1 MDDRIEGSWGID
13 PVPERLR
20 VLGLL
25 DTGLLWG
32 NLGVSLLVIVAGAAL
47 VPSLSLPQALVAIVV
62 GCVIGNLMLGVAG
75 AIGSDARVP
84 GMVLLRAPL
93 GRRGSYLPTGINVL
107 QGIGWSVFEL
117 LIIATA
123 AAALSDELFGFRA
136 QWLWTLVFGAF
147 ALALALLGP
156 IGFVRRFVRKVA
168 VWAVPVA
175 IAYLTWWALDGAN
188 LHAIWHAHGEGG
200 LSIWQG
206 ADVVVGITVSWVP
219 YAADYTRFSRD
230 RRSAFAGTGIGYF
243 VPDVWLLVLGVVL
256 VLSRDLTDAAA
267 LPAAVVAG
275 GFAATLALFAL
286 LVTET
291 DEAFANVYSAAVS
304 LQNLAPRVPQK
315 LLITMVTVTAVV
327 GALVIDLVSYQ
338 TFLLLLG
345 SFFVPL
351 FAVLLADWLAGGR
364 HYSPEDVF
372 AAPAWRAPLVG
383 AWIAGFA
390 VYQWL
395 YPTGPSW
402 WVELMSN
409 LHPPTWGVGATVPSF
424 AVSFALAGLVSLV
437 ERRFAWAGRA
447 TSGGSAR

>member
-1 MDDRIEGSWGID
+1 MEERIEGSWGIE

-20 VLGLL
+20 VLGTL

-47 VPSLSLPQALVAIVV
+47 VPALSLPDALVAIVV
-62 GCVIGNLMLGVAG
+62 GCLIGNVMLALAG
-75 AIGSDARVP
+75 AIGADGRVP

-93 GRRGSYLPTGINVL
+93 GRRGSYLPTAINVL
-107 QGIGWSVFEL
+107 QGLGWSVFEL

-136 QWLWTLVFGAF
+136 QSLWTVVFGAF

-156 IGFVRRFVRKVA
+156 IGFVRRFVRRIA
-168 VWAVPVA
+168 IWAVPVA
-175 IAYLTWWALDGAN
+175 IVYLTWWALDGAD
-188 LHAIWHAHGEGG
+188 LGAIWHAPGEGG
-200 LSIWQG
+200 LTVWQG
-206 ADVVVGITVSWVP
+206 ADIVVGITVSWIP

-230 RRSAFAGTGIGYF
+230 GRGAFVGTGIGYL
-243 VPDVWLLVLGVVL
+243 VPDIWLLALGAVL
-256 VLSRDLTDAAA
+256 VLSRGLADPAA

-304 LQNLAPRVPQK
+304 LQNLAPRAPQK
-315 LLITMVTVTAVV
+315 LLIVVVTIAAVI
-327 GALVIDLVSYQ
+327 GALVVDLVSYQ
-338 TFLLLLG
+338 SFLLLLG

-351 FAVLLADWLAGGR
+351 FAVLLADWLTAGR
-364 HYSPEDVF
+364 HYSEADVF
-372 AAPAWRAPLVG
+372 EAPDWRPGLVA

-402 WVELMSN
+402 WVDAVSKVGS
-409 LHPPTWGVGATVPSF
+409 PDWGLGATVPSF
-424 AVSFALAGLVSLV
+424 TVAFALGLAATLA
-437 ERRFAWAGRA
+437 ERRFRPAPA
-447 TSGGSAR
+447 

>member
-1 MDDRIEGSWGID
+1 VDERIEGSWGID
-13 PVPERLR
+13 PVPDRLR

-47 VPSLSLPQALVAIVV
+47 VPALSLPDALLAILL
-62 GCVIGNLMLGVAG
+62 GCVIGNAMLGVAG
-75 AIGSDARVP
+75 AIGADARVP
-84 GMVLLRAPL
+84 GMVLMRAPL

-107 QGIGWSVFEL
+107 QGLGWSVFEL

-123 AAALSDELFGFRA
+123 AAALSDDVFGFRA
-136 QWLWTLVFGAF
+136 QWLWTLVFGGF

-175 IAYLTWWALDGAN
+175 LGYLTWWALDGAD
-188 LHAIWHAHGEGG
+188 LGAVWDSPGEGG
-200 LSIWQG
+200 LSVWQG
-206 ADVVVGITVSWVP
+206 ADIVVGITVSWVP

-230 RRSAFAGTGIGYF
+230 RRSALAGSGLGYF
-243 VPDVWLLVLGVVL
+243 VPDAWLLALGVVL

-267 LPAAVVAG
+267 LPAAVVMG
-275 GFAATLALFAL
+275 GFAAMLALFAL

-304 LQNLAPRVPQK
+304 LQNLAPRFSQS
-315 LLITMVTVTAVV
+315 LLITLVTATATL

-351 FAVLLADWLAGGR
+351 FAVLLADWLVAGR
-364 HYSPEDVF
+364 HYSAEDVF
-372 AAPAWRAPLVG
+372 AAPAWRPMLVA

-390 VYQWL
+390 LYQWL

-402 WVELMSN
+402 WVDLVDN
-409 LHPPTWGVGATVPSF
+409 LDPPSWGLGATVPSF
-424 AVSFALAGLVSLV
+424 LVAFALAALVSAV
-437 ERRFAWAGRA
+437 ERRA
-447 TSGGSAR
+447 TPEPDLL